1 MTTSLKIERTIP
13 GRPEDV
19 FDAWLDPDLLKQWMA
34 PGPGMTVPEVSV
46 NATVGGA
53 FRIVMQ
59 GGDKQIPH
67 EGVYRVIDR
76 PRKLVFTWV
85 SAPAG
90 NTLVTLDFEPIEE
103 TKTRLTLTHEQ
114 FESEA
119 ARDGHKGGWAG
130 ILDAL
135 ERVMGAR
142 S

>member
-1 MTTSLKIERTIP
+1 MMTSLKIERTIP

-19 FDAWLDPDLLKQWMA
+19 FDAWLDPNLLKLWMV
-34 PGPGMTVPEVSV
+34 PGPGMTVPEASV

-59 GGDKQIPH
+59 AGETQVPH
-67 EGVYRVIDR
+67 EGVYTVIDR

-114 FESEA
+114 FETEA
-119 ARDGHKGGWAG
+119 ARDSHQGGWTQ
-130 ILDAL
+130 IIDAL
-135 ERVMGAR
+135 ARVMEAR
-142 S
+142 